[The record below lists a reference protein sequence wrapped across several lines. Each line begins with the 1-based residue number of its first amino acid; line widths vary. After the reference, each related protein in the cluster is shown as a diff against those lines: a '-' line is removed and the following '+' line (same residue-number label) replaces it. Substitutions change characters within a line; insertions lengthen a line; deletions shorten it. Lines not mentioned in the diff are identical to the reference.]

1 MSIHVDGV
9 ATLKAALGGA
19 LQGIAKRM
27 SWDEAEVA
35 RQMKAS
41 LNNASNLLG
50 NELGRI
56 PLDALIDMC
65 MECGITFDMRL
76 ELPERFF
83 Q

>member
-9 ATLKAALGGA
+9 GTLKATLGGA

-27 SWDEAEVA
+27 AWDEAEVA

-41 LNNASNLLG
+41 LNNASSLLE

-56 PLDALIDMC
+56 PLDALVDMC
-65 MECGITFDMRL
+65 MECGITFDLRID
-76 ELPERFF
+76 LPGRFF